1 MANEPNWRSVGSTPW
16 GLLTSAVM
24 SVMLAVEVAVHSML
38 STLISQPLLAK
49 CVTCVANETENGWWY
64 FSGIIGGASLVVAG
78 YFVWL
83 DRRERASWPQL
94 PTEL

>member
-1 MANEPNWRSVGSTPW
+1 
-16 GLLTSAVM
+16 M
-24 SVMLAVEVAVHSML
+24 SVMLPREVAVHGLL
-38 STLISQPLLAK
+38 STLISQPLLASK

-64 FSGIIGGASLVVAG
+64 FSGIIGGVSLIVAAV
-78 YFVWL
+78 FIWM

>member
-1 MANEPNWRSVGSTPW
+1 
-16 GLLTSAVM
+16 M
-24 SVMLAVEVAVHSML
+24 SVMLVGEVAVHAL
-38 STLISQPLLAK
+38 LAQWLAQPLIAK

-64 FSGIIGGASLVVAG
+64 FSGIIGTASLIVAAV
-78 YFVWL
+78 FIWQ